1 MLQALP
7 DFFIEIV
14 LAVQM
19 VKHQID
25 EQLIGDLYAFHS
37 LRFLSGKFPIWEL
50 ATLSATVATIAT
62 VIMVVS
68 F

>member
-1 MLQALP
+1 MRVELSVEHSIQLLLQALS

-25 EQLIGDLYAFHS
+25 EQFIGYLHTFHS
-37 LRFLSGKFPIWEL
+37 ILSFL
-50 ATLSATVATIAT
+50 
-62 VIMVVS
+62 
-68 F
+68 